1 MRKFTAIGLILLA
14 VLLVACEGYSQ
25 SGVSSRTRS
34 GLNGG
39 EHRVR
44 VGKASGTA
52 VQDIE
57 LEESIYPGDV
67 LEADVTLSVERGMF
81 RIELLEQDDE
91 VTLELE
97 ARGGETVSGRGQM
110 VANAFGDASY
120 RVTATEAENVEY
132 TINWT
137 YR

>member
-1 MRKFTAIGLILLA
+1 MRKVTAIGLILLA

-25 SGVSSRTRS
+25 SGVSSRIRS

-39 EHRVR
+39 R

-57 LEESIYPGDV
+57 LEESNYPGEV

-81 RIELLEQDDE
+81 RIELLGQDDE

-97 ARGGETVSGRGQM
+97 ARDGETVSGRGQM
-110 VANAFGDASY
+110 VADAFGDASY